1 MTTAVLTLDA
11 TSLIPIA
18 KVPSLFPDDDDSSR
32 YSCLFACLSS
42 LQRQGFHH
50 EHRKNCAYSRITVV
64 VKLLVRQLSR
74 RLVIV
79 EVETEA

>member
-1 MTTAVLTLDA
+1 MTTAVLTLNA

-18 KVPSLFPDDDDSSR
+18 KVPSLFPDDDSSR
-32 YSCLFACLSS
+32 YSCLFACLSN

-64 VKLLVRQLSR
+64 VKLLVRQISR